1 MPDKIAKFL
10 QGLNAKT
17 RKQLKLK
24 MSQLRENPFAM
35 PGVKKMQT
43 GEGVYYR
50 LRVGKIRII
59 YVVSNIGVEIID
71 IDYRGN
77 IYQ

>member
-1 MPDKIAKFL
+1 MPDKITKFI
-10 QGLNAKT
+10 QALNAKA

-24 MSQLRENPFAM
+24 LFQLRENPFDM

-43 GEGVYYR
+43 SEGIYYR
-50 LRVGKIRII
+50 LRMGKIRII
-59 YVVSNIGVEIID
+59 YKVAKAGVEIID

-77 IYQ
+77 IY

>member
-1 MPDKIAKFL
+1 MPDKITKFL
-10 QGLNAKT
+10 QGLNAKA
-17 RKQLKLK
+17 RQQLKLK

-35 PGVKKMQT
+35 PGAKKMQS
-43 GEGVYYR
+43 EAGVYYR

-59 YVVSNIGVEIID
+59 YTVSNNGVEIID

-77 IYQ
+77 IY